1 MTESQWLKS
10 KDGDAMLALVA
21 DRLGERQWALLGL
34 NLVRRVWDLLPDDLL
49 QAEFDRVEHHIS
61 SRWNSIHH
69 LLMQF
74 LGYNA
79 DTLQQTVRRTQAD
92 ILKSC
97 SPDADPSQFQDEYPL
112 VPLDR
117 AACESARLAIGQ
129 IEEAADYALA
139 AVRHFVANDRD
150 RGNLVAVSDHL
161 RTAKVA
167 QSRGTISTALAL
179 ELKAR
184 SDELAGRGTP
194 VLAAQ
199 SEEIAQT
206 LNDRAEA
213 RTDKAE
219 GQVNR
224 AENLALARLLR
235 EQLGNP
241 FRPYRFEEQWRSET
255 VVTLATGIE
264 AERAFDR
271 MPILADAVEEAG
283 CDDEAVLRHCRG
295 TDPHARG
302 CWVIDLI
309 LTREPGWFAAEPVES
324 RKRPQ
329 GRSQRMGPFRPPPEN
344 MM

>member
-21 DRLGERQWALLGL
+21 ARLSERQWMLLGC
-34 NLVRRVWDLLPDDLL
+34 NVIRRVWDLLPDDGLKEEL
-49 QAEFDRVEHHIS
+49 DKFE
-61 SRWNSIHH
+61 H
-69 LLMQF
+69 LLAAGREQMHF
-74 LGYNA
+74 PNFNWDA
-79 DTLQQTVRRTQAD
+79 IRRTVRQDQAD

-97 SPDADPSQFQDEYPL
+97 SSDPVQSHHENPL
-112 VPLDR
+112 VPLDL
-117 AACESARLAIGQ
+117 AACESARLAVGQ
-129 IEEAADYALA
+129 MEEAAEYACQ
-139 AVRHFVANDRD
+139 AVQPLTWVHGERHRWGFSIV
-150 RGNLVAVSDHL
+150 LDHV
-161 RTAKVA
+161 RTAKAA
-167 QSRGTISTALAL
+167 QSRGTISAALAL

-184 SDELAGRGTP
+184 SDELADRVTP
-194 VLAAQ
+194 RNARLLVAQ
-199 SEEIAQT
+199 AEEMAQT
-206 LNDRAEA
+206 LGDRAEA
-213 RTDKAE
+213 RMDKAV

-241 FRPYRFEEQWRSET
+241 FRPYRFEDRWRTET
-255 VVTLATGIE
+255 VVALATGIE

-271 MPILADAVEEAG
+271 LPILADAVEEAG
-283 CDDEAVLRHCRG
+283 CDEEAVLRHCRG
-295 TDPHARG
+295 PEPHARG

-309 LTREPGWFAAEPVES
+309 LNREPGWFAAEPIES

>member
-21 DRLGERQWALLGL
+21 DRLSLRQSALLYFNVL
-34 NLVRRVWDLLPDDLL
+34 RRVWDLLPDDCLL
-49 QAEFDRVEHHIS
+49 KKLDGLERSAATCRHQ
-61 SRWNSIHH
+61 
-69 LLMQF
+69 MQF
-74 LGYNA
+74 PNFDSDA
-79 DTLQQTVRRTQAD
+79 IRRSVRQTQTD

-97 SPDADPSQFQDEYPL
+97 SPDADPSQFQNEYPL

-129 IEEAADYALA
+129 IEEASDYANLA
-139 AVRHFVANDRD
+139 VHSGFIIFQEALGHI
-150 RGNLVAVSDHL
+150 
-161 RTAKVA
+161 RTAKAA
-167 QSRGTISTALAL
+167 QVRGTISTALAL

-184 SDELAGRGTP
+184 SDELADRVTP
-194 VLAAQ
+194 RNARLLAAQ
-199 SEEIAQT
+199 AEEIAQT
-206 LNDRAEA
+206 LGDRAEA
-213 RTDKAE
+213 RTDRAE
-219 GQVNR
+219 GQVTR
-224 AENLALARLLR
+224 SENLALARLLR

-241 FRPYRFEEQWRSET
+241 FRPFRFEDRWRTET
-255 VVTLATGIE
+255 VVALATGIE

-271 MPILADAVEEAG
+271 MPILADAIEEAG

-295 TDPHARG
+295 PEPHARG

-309 LTREPGWFAAEPVES
+309 LNREPGWFAAEPVES